1 MALDS
6 KAKALLTAI
15 AAAGEPDISAIPIE
29 IAREQVE
36 KGYSRMKIPV
46 KPVGS
51 VQDVHVP
58 DPNGSITVR
67 VYTPSVAGPFPVM
80 VFFHGGGWV
89 FFRLDAYDPIC
100 THLCEAT
107 GCIIFSVDYRLSP
120 EAKFPVATDDC
131 LAATRWIYEH
141 CEQWNG
147 NRDSIILAGD
157 SAGGNLATVTAMRIR
172 DENGT
177 LNEKPTDRS
186 SQIDTTKRPVIRL
199 AGQILLYP
207 VTDYWTPD
215 KPSYIEFAEG
225 FGLTRDAMK
234 WFWDKYLESASD
246 AVNPRVAPLLAPDLS
261 GLPPTLIIVSGFD
274 PLRDEGIAYANRLKQ
289 AGVHVKL
296 SVYEDMIHGFLSY
309 LGILKQAKAAIG
321 EIAGWVKCNSFFL

>member
-1 MALDS
+1 MTLDS

-29 IAREQVE
+29 IARVQVE

-51 VQDVHVP
+51 VLDVAIP
-58 DPNGSITVR
+58 GPNGSITVR
-67 VYTPSVAGPFPVM
+67 VYTPSVTAPFPVI

-120 EAKFPVATDDC
+120 EAKFPAATDDC
-131 LAATRWIYEH
+131 LAATRWIYQH
-141 CEQWNG
+141 CEEWNG

-172 DENGT
+172 EEGDMA
-177 LNEKPTDRS
+177 NEETTDLS
-186 SQIDTTKRPVIRL
+186 SLIGTTKRPVIRL
-199 AGQILLYP
+199 AGQVLIYP
-207 VTDYWTPD
+207 VTDYWMPD
-215 KPSYIEFAEG
+215 KPSYIEFADG

-234 WFWDKYLESASD
+234 WFWDKYLENVSD
-246 AVNPRVAPLLAPDLS
+246 AVNPRVAPLLARDLS

-274 PLRDEGIAYANRLKQ
+274 PLRDEGIAYAKRLKE
-289 AGVHVKL
+289 AGVQVKL

-309 LGILKQAKAAIG
+309 IGILKQAKAAIN
-321 EIAGWVKCNSFFL
+321 EIAGWVNCNSIFP